1 MSAPALTSFVG
12 GQTVITQDVANT
24 WEGSCDDFAQL
35 RAFAPQGPLQVYCRG
50 QSAPNDGGQGVFWWN
65 AGLSNPVDNNWTVVV
80 PSGSSTGA
88 WVRLSYDGLPFAVTH
103 NGSYTVLATDN
114 GKIISTNGGNT
125 FTVPLAASVA
135 SASAPFIFYLM
146 NLGTSNTVIAATS
159 PDTIGNGGGFGA
171 TANAPPG
178 LLTTVI
184 SYGLNDWL
192 VTTQSLSV
200 DGTTIVNN
208 VGVLSIAPA
217 ARQGQY
223 QLITST
229 GTTSWTT
236 PSNITTSTI
245 FKFTLLGGGG
255 GGGGCGNTANYIGGS
270 GQAGYLLTFFASGL
284 SPNTAYAASVG
295 AGGTAGSSGA
305 NAGGSGGQTSIILP
319 VLGTI
324 VAAQGAGGAAGSSTA
339 LKIADNG
346 ADIGAPL
353 FDSWGDVGRSPL
365 GSGGGI
371 AFGGSSAFGRGGYT
385 NLTSSSG
392 GMAGQGYGSGGSG
405 GFSGSGSNEA
415 GGAGTQ
421 GFILIEWNGP

>member
-24 WEGSCDDFAQL
+24 FEQNCDDFAQL

-146 NLGTSNTVIAATS
+146 NLGTSNTVIAATI

-208 VGVLSIAPA
+208 GGVVSVAPA
-217 ARQGQY
+217 ARQY
-223 QLITST
+223 QHQLLTSGTSWNSPSTITSS
-229 GTTSWTT
+229 TTFK
-236 PSNITTSTI
+236 ITA
-245 FKFTLLGGGG
+245 LAGGAGGGG
-255 GGGGCGNTANYIGGS
+255 AGNTANYIGGS
-270 GQAGYLLTFFASGL
+270 GQSGEL
-284 SPNTAYAASVG
+284 AIYFVTGSV
-295 AGGTAGSSGA
+295 
-305 NAGGSGGQTSIILP
+305 
-319 VLGTI
+319 
-324 VAAQGAGGAAGSSTA
+324 
-339 LKIADNG
+339 
-346 ADIGAPL
+346 
-353 FDSWGDVGRSPL
+353 FDS
-365 GSGGGI
+365 GSIFFSG
-371 AFGGSSAFGRGGYT
+371 FTFVSVSAFF
-385 NLTSSSG
+385 SS
-392 GMAGQGYGSGGSG
+392 
-405 GFSGSGSNEA
+405 
-415 GGAGTQ
+415 
-421 GFILIEWNGP
+421 